1 MCGTH
6 LGCVKAGS
14 NWSFLLCVY
23 AWVVPVFVLLFA
35 RESRPSIIGRASE
48 KKRRSL
54 GPSFVKRW

>member
-1 MCGTH
+1 MVR
-6 LGCVKAGS
+6 LRVGS
-14 NWSFLLCVY
+14 SSL
-23 AWVVPVFVLLFA
+23 FVLLFA